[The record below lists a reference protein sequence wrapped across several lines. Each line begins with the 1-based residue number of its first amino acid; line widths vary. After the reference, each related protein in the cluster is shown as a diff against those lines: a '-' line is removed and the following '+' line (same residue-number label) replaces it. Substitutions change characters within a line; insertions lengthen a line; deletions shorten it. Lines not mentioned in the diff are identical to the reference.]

1 MRKLTVAMLALAAVV
16 SVSAT
21 REASAQSVVGI
32 GIGGGVAMPMG
43 DFGDA
48 FKMGFGGGAGLFV
61 YPSGSRIGLRAE
73 VGYLTFDDD
82 LGLDIKAEPLTVM
95 GSILVPLTTGSSAT
109 PYLLGGAGILSDD
122 GSALAFQGGL
132 GVSIGT
138 GPTRFFIEGKYLT
151 SSKDDFTTSF
161 IPLMAG
167 VSFRFGQ

>member
-1 MRKLTVAMLALAAVV
+1 MRKLTVAMLGVAAIV

-21 REASAQSVVGI
+21 REASAQTVVGI

-61 YPSGSRIGLRAE
+61 YPGGSRIGLRAE
-73 VGYLTFDDD
+73 VGYMTFDDELD
-82 LGLDIKAEPLTVM
+82 LDIKAEPLTVM
-95 GSILVPLTTGSSAT
+95 GSILVPLTTGSTAT

-138 GPTRFFIEGKYLT
+138 GSTRFFIEGKYLT

-161 IPLMAG
+161 IPLSAG